1 MQAAFRLPEAWP
13 PPADD
18 GAADRLIERFAALG
32 RAEARLAA
40 RKEGRAL
47 LRALGGNSLYLS
59 DLAVREA
66 ASLRA
71 LCERGPEPLV
81 AAALGRL
88 AVAAPGLP
96 RPRLAALLREV
107 KREVALATAVAD
119 IGGLW
124 RLERVSGVLS
134 DLAEAALSLATRHL
148 LLAAHEA
155 GQLRLPDPAEPDR
168 GSGFVVLGMGKL
180 GARELNYSSDVDL
193 VLLYDPEATRIAGA
207 DPGFVHARLARD
219 LATLMEARDANGYV
233 FRIDLRLRPDPA
245 ATPPAVALPAAL
257 AYYEGMAQ
265 NWERAAMLK
274 ARPVAGDRALGAG
287 FLDEIRPFVWR
298 RHLDF
303 AAIADIHAMRRRID
317 AQMERRAAAG
327 ARGSAAPAERPF
339 ARLAG
344 HNLKLGAGG
353 IREIEFLAQTLQ
365 LVWGGRDPS
374 LRVPA
379 TLPALGLLARA
390 GVLSLHAAKEL
401 AASYRFL
408 RTVEHRLQMV
418 ADRQTHSLPE
428 TEEGVARFLRFMGK
442 DPERVAARLLSHL
455 RRVEARY
462 REMFEPVRETV
473 PLPQALDLRGEDEPK
488 PAALEALAALGFAN
502 PARVAAAV
510 QAWQTGRPRALRSER
525 ARELLFHVLPHLL
538 AALARQRDP
547 DAALARFDEFL
558 ARLPAGVQILS
569 LFQRHPV
576 LLGRIAA
583 VFGAAP
589 SLADY
594 LARNPAAL
602 DGLLA
607 PAAEG
612 PEPARALATRLAPI
626 RGFEESLAEI
636 RSFIRT
642 EQFRIAVATLEGRID
657 ADQAGIARAALA
669 DATLA
674 CLLPRVLADFARRY
688 GRVPRGRLA
697 VVLLGKAGGR
707 EMMAGSDLDLMLIY
721 DHPSEV
727 TESRGARR
735 LSASEWFIRAVHAF
749 IAALSAPG
757 AEGPAFAVDMR
768 LRPSGNKGPVA
779 VSLGGFRRYHAGEAW
794 TWERMALTRARVVAG
809 PRDFRAEVAEAIRA
823 ALAGAQG
830 AIPQGAI
837 PQGAIQ
843 GAAAPPE
850 RIRAD
855 AAAMRARIARELP
868 PAGPWDIRLR
878 PGGLM
883 EVEFIAQALQLIH
896 APARPELWNPT
907 TRLALAGLAEAGLL
921 GREDAA
927 LLLRADRL
935 YRTVLGLLRV
945 AIGRA
950 PPASQASGSAA
961 PAALPEAVAAALV
974 HAVRASGEA
983 VLDVAGLMA
992 TLDELGRAVRGAFE
1006 REVGPLAPA
1015 PMEEEET

>member
-13 PPADD
+13 PPADE
-18 GAADRLIERFAALG
+18 GAADRLIERFAARG
-32 RAEARLAA
+32 RAESRLAA

-47 LRALGGNSLYLS
+47 LRALGGNSPYLA

-81 AAALGRL
+81 GAALGRL
-88 AVAAPGLP
+88 AAAEPGLP
-96 RPRLAALLREV
+96 RPRLASLLREV
-107 KREVALATAVAD
+107 KRQVALATAVAD

-124 RLERVSGVLS
+124 RLERVSGALS

-193 VLLYDPEATRIAGA
+193 VLLYDPEATRIVGP

-317 AQMERRAAAG
+317 AQMERRVAAGGRSAASGRSAAG
-327 ARGSAAPAERPF
+327 ARAAAGPAERPF

-428 TEEGVARFLRFMGK
+428 TEEGVARFLGFMGK
-442 DPERVAARLLSHL
+442 DPERVADRLLSHL
-455 RRVEARY
+455 KRVEARY

-473 PLPQALDLRGEDEPK
+473 PLPRALDLRGEEEPK

-558 ARLPAGVQILS
+558 AHLPAGVQILS
-569 LFQRHPV
+569 LFQRHPA

-602 DGLLA
+602 DGLLT

-636 RSFIRT
+636 RSLVRT

-674 CLLPRVLADFARRY
+674 ALLPRLLADFARRY

-721 DHPSEV
+721 DHPPEAA
-727 TESRGARR
+727 ESRGARR
-735 LSASEWFIRAVHAF
+735 LPASEWFIRAVHAF

-757 AEGPAFAVDMR
+757 PEGPAFAVDMR

-779 VSLGGFRRYHAGEAW
+779 VSLGGFRRYHAGDAW

-809 PRDFRAEVAEAIRA
+809 PRSFRAEVAGAIRA
-823 ALAGAQG
+823 ALTGA
-830 AIPQGAI
+830 P
-837 PQGAIQ
+837 
-843 GAAAPPE
+843 GAAIPPE
-850 RIRAD
+850 RIRGD
-855 AAAMRARIARELP
+855 AASMRARIARELP
-868 PAGPWDIRLR
+868 PAGPWDVRLR

-883 EVEFIAQALQLIH
+883 EVEFVAQALQLIH

-907 TRLALAGLAEAGLL
+907 TRIALAGLAEAKLL
-921 GREDAA
+921 GRDEAA

-950 PPASQASGSAA
+950 PPASPANAA
-961 PAALPEAVAAALV
+961 PSALPEAVAATLV

-983 VLDVAGLMA
+983 VLDVAGLIA

-1006 REVGPLAPA
+1006 RQIGPLAPA

>member
-1 MQAAFRLPEAWP
+1 MHAAFRLPQAWP
-13 PPADD
+13 LPADE
-18 GAADRLIERFAALG
+18 GAAGRLVERFAALG
-32 RAEARLAA
+32 RTEARLAA
-40 RKEGRAL
+40 SAAGAAL
-47 LRALGGNSLYLS
+47 LRGLGGNSPYLA

-66 ASLRA
+66 AGLRLLA
-71 LCERGPEPLV
+71 AAGPEAVV
-81 AAALGRL
+81 AAALARL
-88 AVAAPGLP
+88 ATAEPGMP
-96 RPRLAALLREV
+96 RPPLAALLRQA
-107 KREVALATAVAD
+107 KRELALATAIAD
-119 IGGLW
+119 IGGIW
-124 RLERVSGVLS
+124 RLERVSGALT

-148 LLAAHEA
+148 LLAAHKS
-155 GQLRLPDPAEPDR
+155 GQIRLPDPSMPEH

-193 VLLYDPEATRIAGA
+193 VLLYDPDAA
-207 DPGFVHARLARD
+207 DTGDAAPGFVHARLARD

-257 AYYEGMAQ
+257 AYYESMAQ
-265 NWERAAMLK
+265 NWERAAMVK
-274 ARPVAGDRALGAG
+274 ARPVAGDRALGAQ
-287 FLDEIRPFVWR
+287 FLEEIRPFVWR

-317 AQMERRAAAG
+317 ARVAAG
-327 ARGSAAPAERPF
+327 RAPVAAEGPF

-353 IREIEFLAQTLQ
+353 IREIEFVAQTLE

-379 TLPALGLLARA
+379 TLPALAALTRA
-390 GVLSLHAAKEL
+390 GVLAPPAAREL

-428 TEEGVARFLRFMGK
+428 TAAGVERFLRFMGGR
-442 DPERVAARLLSHL
+442 DPGRMALRLLGHL

-462 REMFEPVRETV
+462 REMFEPVRETAT
-473 PLPQALDLRGEDEPK
+473 LPQALDLRGEDEPK
-488 PAALEALAALGFAN
+488 PAALEAFSSLGFAN

-510 QAWQTGRPRALRSER
+510 QGWQTGRPRALRSER
-525 ARELLFHVLPHLL
+525 ARELLLQLLPQLL
-538 AALARQRDP
+538 AALGRQRDP

-558 ARLPAGVQILS
+558 ARLPAAVQLLS
-569 LFQRHPV
+569 LFQRHPA

-594 LARNPAAL
+594 LAHNPAAL
-602 DGLLA
+602 EGLLA
-607 PAAEG
+607 PESAGPDSAASHG
-612 PEPARALATRLAPI
+612 AASHGAAPGPARALATRLAPV
-626 RGFEESLAEI
+626 RGLEEALVEI
-636 RSFIRT
+636 RSFVQT
-642 EQFRIAVATLEGRID
+642 EGFRIAVATLEARMD
-657 ADQAGIARAALA
+657 ADAAGIARAALA

-674 CLLPRVLADFARRY
+674 ALLPRVLADFARRY
-688 GRVPRGRLA
+688 GRVPRGRMA
-697 VVLLGKAGGR
+697 VVLLGKGGGR

-721 DHPSEV
+721 DHPPEV
-727 TESRGARR
+727 SESRGARQ
-735 LSASEWFIRAVHAF
+735 LPASEWFIRAVHGF

-757 AEGPAFAVDMR
+757 PEGPAFAVDMR

-779 VSLGGFRRYHAGEAW
+779 VSLAGFRRYHASDAW

-809 PRDFRAEVAEAIRA
+809 PRGFRAELAEAIRA
-823 ALAGAQG
+823 ALGGAGPAG
-830 AIPQGAI
+830 K
-837 PQGAIQ
+837 
-843 GAAAPPE
+843 
-850 RIRAD
+850 IRAD
-855 AAAMRARIARELP
+855 AAAMRARVARELP
-868 PAGPWDIRLR
+868 PAGPWDVRLR

-896 APARPELWNPT
+896 APARPALWAPT
-907 TRLALAGLAEAGLL
+907 TRAALAGLAEAGLIAP
-921 GREDAA
+921 EDSG

-935 YRTVLGLLRV
+935 YRTVQGLLRV
-945 AIGRA
+945 AIGRS
-950 PPASQASGSAA
+950 PPEGD
-961 PAALPEAVAAALV
+961 ALPEAVAAALL

-983 VLDVAGLMA
+983 VLDVAGLIA
-992 TLDELGRAVRGAFE
+992 TLDERGRAVRGLFE
-1006 REVGPLAPA
+1006 RHIGHVTGGTI
-1015 PMEEEET
+1015 EERKT